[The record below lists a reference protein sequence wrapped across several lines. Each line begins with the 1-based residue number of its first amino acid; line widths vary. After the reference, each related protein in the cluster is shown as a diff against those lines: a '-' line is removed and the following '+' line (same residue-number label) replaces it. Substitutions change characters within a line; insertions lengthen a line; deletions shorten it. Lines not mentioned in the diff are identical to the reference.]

1 MLVNLI
7 RNHLDPWLARP
18 DPGAPMLRQVQDLAI
33 PGPAGALAA
42 RLYRP
47 PIADGLL
54 VFLHGGGL
62 VSSSLATHDGV
73 CRRLAAGADLDV
85 LAVDYRL
92 APENPYPA
100 AHDDA
105 EAAVAFAAATLRPRR
120 LLAGGDSAGGLLA
133 VDAARRSARAGRV
146 LDGLALFYPLLA
158 LDPVEDDPRLF
169 RRSRAW
175 MRRQYAGELNSLA
188 DDLAFPRFADLPP
201 TFIASGGRDPTRL
214 DARRLIAAAP
224 GITHHLEP
232 AATHG
237 FLNLAAVSRRAA
249 AQSDRAIA
257 ALKAAFA
264 P

>member
-1 MLVNLI
+1 VLINLI
-7 RNHLDPWLARP
+7 RNRLDPWLARP
-18 DPGAPMLRQVQDLAI
+18 DPGAPVLRQVQDLAI
-33 PGPAGALAA
+33 PGPAGPLAA
-42 RLYRP
+42 RLYHAP
-47 PIADGLL
+47 VAEGLL
-54 VFLHGGGL
+54 VVLHGGGL

-92 APENPYPA
+92 APEHPYPA

-105 EAAVAFAAATLRPRR
+105 EAAVVFAATTLRPRR

-133 VDAARRSARAGRV
+133 VAAARRSARAGRP

-175 MRRQYAGELNSLA
+175 MRRQYAHGLTALDEDLAFPLA
-188 DDLAFPRFADLPP
+188 DDLPQ

-237 FLNLAAVSRRAA
+237 FLNLAAASRRAA